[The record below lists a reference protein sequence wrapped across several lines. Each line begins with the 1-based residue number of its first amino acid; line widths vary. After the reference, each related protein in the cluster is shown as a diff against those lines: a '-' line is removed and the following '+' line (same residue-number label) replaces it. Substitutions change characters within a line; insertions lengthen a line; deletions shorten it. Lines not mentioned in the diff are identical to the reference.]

1 MASTVY
7 KLSQKG
13 LIHPPKWLPD
23 NIHYET
29 MMGSV
34 AYGVSGDTSDM
45 DIYGFGIPVKEDVF
59 PHLRGEISGFGRQ
72 KQRFEQYQEHHI
84 VDETA
89 NGGHGK
95 EYDLTIYSIVK
106 YFELV
111 RENNP
116 NMIDSLYTPHDCV
129 LHITKIG
136 QMVRD
141 NRDLF
146 LSKNLYHKFRG
157 YAFSQISKMSGKT
170 ADSKRWEMVQKYG
183 YDLKFAYHSVRLVL
197 ECEQALTEGT
207 IDLRRNAAMLKAIR
221 NGEWTEQ
228 QVRDWFTQ
236 KEMLLQPLYNS
247 SQLPYAPDESKIKE
261 LLLACLE
268 EHYGS
273 LASVVYVESRG
284 DKAVQEVIDVLQ
296 RRGYSV

>member
-29 MMGSV
+29 MIGSV
-34 AYGVSGDTSDM
+34 SYGASSDM
-45 DIYGFGIPVKEDVF
+45 SDVDICGYAIPPREDVF
-59 PHLRGEISGFGRQ
+59 PHLRGEIVGFGRQ
-72 KQRFEQYQEHHI
+72 KKNFEQYQQHHI
-84 VDETA
+84 QDKDA
-89 NGGHGK
+89 AGGSGR
-95 EYDLTIYSIVK
+95 EYDITIYSIVK
-106 YFELV
+106 YFALTMDG
-111 RENNP
+111 NP
-116 NMIDSLYTPHDCV
+116 NMLDSLYTPHDCV

-136 QMVRD
+136 QAVRD
-141 NRDLF
+141 SRDVF
-146 LSKNLYHKFRG
+146 LSKNIYHRYRG
-157 YAFSQISKMSGKT
+157 FAFSQISKMSGKT
-170 ADSKRWEMVQKYG
+170 EDSKRYEMIQKYG
-183 YDLKFAYHSVRLVL
+183 YDLKFAMHAIRSVL
-197 ECEQALTEGT
+197 ECEQLLAEGT
-207 IDLRRNAAMLKAIR
+207 LDLRRNAAMLKAIR

-228 QVRDWFTQ
+228 QVRDWFSQ

-247 SQLPYAPDESKIKE
+247 SPLPYAPDESKIKD

-273 LASVVYVESRG
+273 LADVVYVESRG

-296 RRGYSV
+296 RRGYTV